1 MKTKKF
7 FERWKRRY
15 LKLLH
20 KQWMVLRQ
28 SRREGK
34 PEQVHE
40 LRVTLRRLRLLVRL
54 GESLIDKTVANE
66 YRRWSRVISTATSRL
81 RDYDVTLEWLR
92 GQKDAADIIELLRGR
107 RDRRW
112 GIQKAGLTPPT
123 GKVRSQLSRIKSGGR
138 QVARLRS
145 RFLKRFD
152 RLQGE
157 AFDGIP
163 HFFKWSLE
171 DRHAFRRALRR
182 LRFLRELALSRQ
194 QRAGD
199 ELLNNLIRPQAA
211 MGEYQNLVMAGQ
223 IINSLKRTPTSL
235 RLVKTLGKQRELWKA
250 EIRHGLKGLSGL
262 KPRNASKSRAP
273 APGAGKAR
281 G

>member
-15 LKLLH
+15 LRLLH

-54 GESLIDKTVANE
+54 GEPFFDKSVAEE
-66 YRRWSRVISTATSRL
+66 YRRWSRVISTLTSRL
-81 RDYDVTLEWLR
+81 RDFDVTLDWLK
-92 GQKDAADIIELLRGR
+92 GQKDTADIIELLQTR
-107 RDRRW
+107 RDRLWR
-112 GIQKAGLTPPT
+112 IQKAGLTPPT
-123 GKVRSQLSRIKSGGR
+123 GNVRSRLSRIKSGSR
-138 QVARLRS
+138 KAARLRR

-152 RLQGE
+152 RLRGE
-157 AFDGIP
+157 TFDGIP
-163 HFFKWSLE
+163 HFFGLNLE

-182 LRFLRELALSRQ
+182 LRYLRELALSRGK
-194 QRAGD
+194 RAGD
-199 ELLNNLIRPQAA
+199 EFLKNLIRPQVA
-211 MGEYQNLVMAGQ
+211 MGESQNLVMAGQ
-223 IINSLKRTPTSL
+223 IINALKRTPTSL
-235 RLVKTLGKQRELWKA
+235 RLVKILGRQRELWKA
-250 EIRHGLKGLSGL
+250 EIRRGLKGLSEL
-262 KPRNASKSRAP
+262 KPENTSKSRAP
-273 APGAGKAR
+273 GTGDRKAR

>member
-20 KQWMVLRQ
+20 KQWMILRQ

-54 GESLIDKTVANE
+54 GEPLIDKTVADE

-81 RDYDVTLEWLR
+81 RDYDVTLEWLK
-92 GQKDAADIIELLRGR
+92 GQKDAADIIELLQAR
-107 RDRRW
+107 RDRLWR
-112 GIQKAGLTPPT
+112 IQKAGLTPPT
-123 GKVRSQLSRIKSGGR
+123 GNVRSRLSRIKSGGTE
-138 QVARLRS
+138 VARLRK

-152 RLQGE
+152 RLRGE
-157 AFDGIP
+157 TFDGIP
-163 HFFKWSLE
+163 HFFRLSLE

-182 LRFLRELALSRQ
+182 LRYLRELSLSRRK
-194 QRAGD
+194 RAGD
-199 ELLNNLIRPQAA
+199 DLLKNLIRPQAA

-235 RLVKTLGKQRELWKA
+235 RLVKTLGKQRELWKS
-250 EIRHGLKGLSGL
+250 EIRRGLKGLSEL
-262 KPRNASKSRAP
+262 KPENTSKSRAP
-273 APGAGKAR
+273 AAGAGKAR